1 MSKLWLVKTGQK
13 EYKNTMKTTLD
24 AGGQICIPD
33 EIRST
38 DHLAA
43 GDSFELERL
52 TPGHYLLTKQ
62 QSAGAH
68 FTVAEGEDGLPVIRT
83 ENGVITSQLVK
94 ELESQ
99 TQ

>member
-1 MSKLWLVKTGQK
+1 
-13 EYKNTMKTTLD
+13 MKTTLND
-24 AGGQICIPD
+24 GGQICIPD
-33 EIRST
+33 EIRHT

-62 QSAGAH
+62 QSPSAH
-68 FTVAEGEDGLPVIRT
+68 FTVAVGEDGLPVIRT
-83 ENGVITSQLVK
+83 ENGVITSRLVK

-99 TQ
+99 TP